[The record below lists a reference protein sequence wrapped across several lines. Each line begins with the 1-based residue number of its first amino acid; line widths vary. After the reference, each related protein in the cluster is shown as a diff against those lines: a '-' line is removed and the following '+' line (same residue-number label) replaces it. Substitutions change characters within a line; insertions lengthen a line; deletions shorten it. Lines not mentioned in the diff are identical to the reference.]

1 MKLLHGT
8 NDIILKPDINKC
20 KSKNDFG
27 KGFYLTPSWNRA
39 WEMGRRRVDFYGR
52 EITVNVYDFN
62 LKAAMSSGLKV
73 LKL

>member
-8 NDIILKPDINKC
+8 NEIIRHPDISKC

-39 WEMGRRRVDFYGR
+39 WEMGRRAF
-52 EITVNVYDFN
+52 ENFH
-62 LKAAMSSGLKV
+62 
-73 LKL
+73 